1 MIEKNRYLGQ
11 RGYHRDLS
19 PEQTTAYMKRYQ
31 KFITSVPNSREKCL
45 DFLVKA
51 GITDSRGKLSPDY
64 R

>member
-1 MIEKNRYLGQ
+1 MKNRYLSQ
-11 RGYHRDLS
+11 RGYSRELS

-31 KFITSVPNSREKCL
+31 QFITSGPNSREKCL

-51 GITDSRGKLSPDY
+51 GITDTRSKLRPAY